1 MDTSKK
7 FLFVNPDDTAGEV
20 DFARMYPAS
29 SLRAVYLED
38 ATSVYFLLQDAGQ
51 VDQTIVDITISTGNG
66 KSFIKE
72 FVEELNYGKEAVI
85 NLGDKEDGSAF
96 SGLVDLST
104 APAITEGS

>member
-1 MDTSKK
+1 MDLYKK
-7 FLFVNPDDTAGEV
+7 FIYVNPDTTADEM
-20 DFARMYPAS
+20 DDSRLYPVS

-38 ATSVYFLLQDAGQ
+38 ATSVYFFLQDAGQ

-72 FVEELNYGKEAVI
+72 FIEEFNYGKEAVI

-96 SGLVDLST
+96 SGFVDLST

>member
-1 MDTSKK
+1 MDLYKN
-7 FLFVNPDDTAGEV
+7 FIYVNRVETAGEV

-38 ATSVYFLLQDAGQ
+38 ATSVFFLLQDAGQ

-66 KSFIKE
+66 KAFIKE
-72 FVEELNYGKEAVI
+72 FIEEFNYGKEAVI
-85 NLGDKEDGSAF
+85 NLGDAEDNSAF

-104 APAITEGS
+104 APAITEGA

>member
-1 MDTSKK
+1 MDLHKK
-7 FLFVNPDDTAGEV
+7 FIYVNPDDTSGEV
-20 DFARMYPAS
+20 DNSRLFPVS

-38 ATSVYFLLQDAGQ
+38 ATSVYFFLQDAAQ

-66 KSFIKE
+66 KAFIKE
-72 FVEELNYGKEAVI
+72 FIEEFNYGKQAVI

-96 SGLVDLST
+96 SSFVDLST